1 MPKVLDDWTHVV
13 QAWTMFCYTGNCIT
27 PTLRFAVAAAVGP
40 STKYRIEY
48 ARDHLGAKPSDLRR
62 EPPSLVIMS
71 F

>member
-1 MPKVLDDWTHVV
+1 
-13 QAWTMFCYTGNCIT
+13 MFCHTGNCIT